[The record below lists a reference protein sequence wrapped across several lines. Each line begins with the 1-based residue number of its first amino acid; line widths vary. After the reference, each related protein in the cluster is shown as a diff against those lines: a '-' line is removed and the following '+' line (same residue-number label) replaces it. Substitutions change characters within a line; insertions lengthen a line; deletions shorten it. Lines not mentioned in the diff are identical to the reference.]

1 MPTSMVRAGRT
12 IPKIAPRGTDNAVI
26 VVALAISV
34 LENQTIASFEGTDM
48 IKPYP
53 NPPIP

>member
-1 MPTSMVRAGRT
+1 MVRAGRT